1 MHIIRLG
8 SQSMPDWFQNINDI
22 KSDAIP
28 AGLTGEKRVDFVN
41 TVLSKK
47 QKDPIKLNILTDA
60 NKYLGSIS
68 KTATLG
74 LWTAGKEGV
83 KDDARKSDMRAMQE
97 EFARSSKK
105 LVESNSSENLS
116 KYYIK
121 LITDADS
128 IQELSNQAKNDPI
141 LRNILKGLKL
151 NESEEEA
158 G

>member
-1 MHIIRLG
+1 M
-8 SQSMPDWFQNINDI
+8 
-22 KSDAIP
+22 
-28 AGLTGEKRVDFVN
+28 
-41 TVLSKK
+41 
-47 QKDPIKLNILTDA
+47 
-60 NKYLGSIS
+60 
-68 KTATLG
+68 
-74 LWTAGKEGV
+74 WTAGKEGV

-97 EFARSSKK
+97 EFARTSKK